1 MNILLMLLGVLV
13 VYGVLQYIY
22 KKNWTKGLSVKVG
35 FQTDHAV
42 PGDTIYLQEV
52 VVNNKRLPLPY
63 IYAKFQLSK
72 NFKFLEEDGN
82 SRISDQT
89 YRNDVFSLLFYQ
101 KVTRRIPLVCMKRGV
116 YEIKNMEVVFAGLFM
131 DETMVQS
138 VPLSSQIVVYP
149 EAVST
154 QRLEVPFRHMVGNM
168 ERKKYLLQDRFVFRG
183 IRDYESY
190 DSMKDINWKA
200 SARTGSLMVNEFNET
215 VSQKVCILLNLE
227 PEGMLKQDRLSEESI
242 SIAAGM
248 AQMLIERGIEVSLL
262 SNGCDIFNHEVI
274 RIENGSGNLHLNTI
288 NTALATIDLSQD
300 SPDFSDMLH
309 AQQERDYLS
318 RETEHIYVM
327 ISANKRANLVEAISA
342 IVKDPAESLWI
353 VPYHVGMNYELI
365 GCEIP
370 SVPWEVGYDK

>member
-1 MNILLMLLGVLV
+1 
-13 VYGVLQYIY
+13 
-22 KKNWTKGLSVKVG
+22 
-35 FQTDHAV
+35 
-42 PGDTIYLQEV
+42 
-52 VVNNKRLPLPY
+52 
-63 IYAKFQLSK
+63 
-72 NFKFLEEDGN
+72 
-82 SRISDQT
+82 
-89 YRNDVFSLLFYQ
+89 
-101 KVTRRIPLVCMKRGV
+101 
-116 YEIKNMEVVFAGLFM
+116 
-131 DETMVQS
+131 
-138 VPLSSQIVVYP
+138 
-149 EAVST
+149 
-154 QRLEVPFRHMVGNM
+154 
-168 ERKKYLLQDRFVFRG
+168 
-183 IRDYESY
+183 
-190 DSMKDINWKA
+190 MKDINWKA
-200 SARTGSLMVNEFNET
+200 SARTGSLMVNEFNES

-300 SPDFSDMLH
+300 SSDFSDMLH